1 MTDDA
6 PQTKPDPAKNTG
18 GTTNVN
24 NTTQGGIGIGEG
36 SQITVG
42 QGDIVGRDKK
52 AAGGHII
59 EAAAGATVIIGAA
72 PAAAEDEAP
81 APGEP
86 PFKGLQYFDEKDAEW
101 FFGRELLV
109 AKLVGKLRDNR
120 FLAIVIGASGSG
132 KSSIVRAGVI
142 PALKRGDVL
151 ADGSLPPHGSTHW
164 PIHIITPTIHP
175 LESLAASLTRDSESV
190 TATTTLMDDLARDS
204 RSLHLAARKALSRNP
219 ASHLLVVVD
228 QFEELFT
235 SCKDEAERKAFI
247 DNLITATDPKTDG
260 PTIVVITM
268 RADFYAN
275 CAAYSNLREVLS
287 SQQEYIGP
295 MSPAELRRAMEEPAK
310 HGDWEFEEG
319 LVDHLLHEVGISDT
333 DDQPEPGAL
342 PLLSHALLETWKR
355 RRGRKMTFRGYEES
369 GGVRGAIAKT
379 ADAVYQQLD
388 THQQSIA
395 KRIFLR
401 LTELGEGQQDTR
413 RRADLSELV
422 PSPEEAATVQLV
434 LKKLVDARL
443 VTTTENSAEVAHEAL
458 IREWPTLR
466 EWLAE
471 SREGLRIQRQITNA
485 AREWNKEG
493 RETLDL
499 LRSLRLVQA
508 LEFEREHPGELSQ
521 LEREF
526 LAASRAEADRER
538 LEREAAR
545 QRELDRAKELAETR
559 KQQLET
565 AEKLAETEKRSAA
578 LLRRRAIYL
587 AGAFVLAVIMVLI
600 AAYSSWQNANT
611 SKRNELLANEN
622 IAFAQ
627 TAEADRAI
635 ALTQEAIA
643 QAASTQA
650 VAEQKRAEEERD
662 RADREAEIALLNQ
675 LAGEGNGRLSTRFDL
690 ALLLSVE
697 GNHISD
703 TVELKGSL
711 LNGLEFSP
719 PLKKFLRGHTAPV
732 FNVVFSPDGKTLVSA
747 GDENDIFLWDVAAQK
762 QAGSPLTGHQNFIF
776 SLAFTPDGKLL
787 ASGDKGGRIIL
798 WDMTATPPARLT
810 EFGVGER
817 TVWALDFSS
826 DNRTLASTSG
836 NTIVLWDVSNPQ
848 SAIQI
853 GQPLIK
859 HRDNTEV
866 LTVDFSPDGKSLA
879 SGGGF
884 PDNSIYLWDVATQTV
899 IGEFAGPEVEGK
911 QLKHKFGVLSLA
923 FGPKG
928 TLLASGGEDADVFL
942 WDTATRQS
950 LVQLDFHLAAVNKVA
965 FSPSGNTLAS
975 GSADST
981 IMLWD
986 VSDQERLGVPV
997 RLLTGHNGTVY
1008 DLAFNPDQDSRVFAS
1023 VSADKTVILWDLSV
1037 VQPLGKPLRGHK
1049 PDQIVRNVTFSPD
1062 GKLVAS
1068 ASNDPS
1074 MILWDAA
1081 TGEQIGQ
1088 PLVGHELKIGEGD
1101 SAPPNQINAVAFR
1114 PDGKLLA
1121 DGGRDGKI
1129 VLWDVS
1135 DPKNPQKLSVVDAHR
1150 DRVWSLVFS
1159 LDGKTLFSGSEFSAN
1174 EGQTIKVWDVSD
1186 PQNVR
1191 QIGDALTDHTKTV
1204 RTVAISHDG
1213 TRLASSSA
1221 DTTIILWDI
1230 SNLSAGV
1237 KKIATFKYH
1246 TREVV
1251 NVAFSPDGQLL
1262 AAASEDG
1269 KLSLWDLTDPGDDDQ
1284 PVGFLEG
1291 GHTAHPRAV
1300 AFSPDGRMLASGG
1313 ADSTVIL
1320 WDVATR
1326 RRIGS
1331 ALYGHSDWVRGVA
1344 FNNDGSKLASA
1355 SSDSLVIL
1363 WDVSF
1368 SSWKERAC
1376 NIVARN
1382 LTQAEWNSYFPDRPY
1397 EKTCEAYPPGE

>member
-18 GTTNVN
+18 GSTNVN

-42 QGDIVGRDKK
+42 QGDITGRDKK

-59 EAAAGATVIIGAA
+59 EAAAGATVIIGAV
-72 PAAAEDEAP
+72 PAAEEEAP

-142 PALKRGDVL
+142 PALKHGEAL
-151 ADGSLPPHGSTHW
+151 ADGTLPPQGSTHW
-164 PIHIITPTIHP
+164 PIHITTPTIRP

-235 SCKDEAERKAFI
+235 LCKDEAERKAFI

-260 PTIVVITM
+260 PTIVIITM

-413 RRADLSELV
+413 RRAELSELV

-443 VTTTENSAEVAHEAL
+443 VTTAENSAEVAHEAL

-466 EWLAE
+466 DWLAE

-508 LEFEREHPGELSQ
+508 LEFERENPGELSQ

-545 QRELDRAKELAETR
+545 QRELDQAKELAETR

-565 AEKLAETEKRSAA
+565 VEKLAETEKRSAA

-587 AGAFVLAVIMVLI
+587 AGAFVVAVIMVLI

-611 SKRNELLANEN
+611 SKKNEVLANEN
-622 IAFAQ
+622 IAIAQ

-662 RADREAEIALLNQ
+662 RADREAELALLNQ
-675 LAGEGNGRLSTRFDL
+675 LAGEGNGRLSTQFDL

-732 FNVVFSPDGKTLVSA
+732 THVAFTPDGKTLISA
-747 GDENDIFLWDVAAQK
+747 GNEKDIFFWDVAEQN
-762 QAGSPLTGHQNFIF
+762 QSGSPLSSNQDSISSFAV
-776 SLAFTPDGKLL
+776 SPDGKLL
-787 ASGDKGGRIIL
+787 ASGDSAGRVVL
-798 WDMTATPPARLT
+798 WNMTTASPTLLA
-810 EFGVGER
+810 EFSAGEK
-817 TVWALDFSS
+817 TVWALDFSQ
-826 DNRTLASTSG
+826 DNKTLASTSG
-836 NTIVLWDVSNPQ
+836 NAIILWDVSNSQ
-848 SAIQI
+848 SPAQI
-853 GQPLIK
+853 GQPLA
-859 HRDNTEV
+859 TQSTAEV
-866 LTVDFSPDGKSLA
+866 VTIDFSPTDNTLLA
-879 SGGGF
+879 SGARF
-884 PDNSIYLWDVATQTV
+884 PNTDVLLWNVATQTL
-899 IGEFAGPEVEGK
+899 IGEFGGQSEDGNPI
-911 QLKHKFGVLSLA
+911 KHKFGVLSVA
-923 FGPKG
+923 FSPDG
-928 TLLASGGEDADVFL
+928 TLLASGGEDTDVFL
-942 WDTATRQS
+942 WEVTTRQS
-950 LVQLDFHLAAVNKVA
+950 LVQLDFHLAAVNKVV
-965 FSPSGNTLAS
+965 FSPDGETFAS

-981 IMLWD
+981 IVLWD
-986 VSDQERLGVPV
+986 VSDRDRLGVPV
-997 RLLTGHNGTVY
+997 RLLTGHNSTVY
-1008 DLAFNPDQDSRVFAS
+1008 DLAFPPNPDSQLLAS
-1023 VSADKTVILWDLSV
+1023 ASADKTVILWDLSV
-1037 VQPLGKPLRGHK
+1037 IQPLGKPLRGHK
-1049 PDQIVRNVTFSPD
+1049 SNSIVRNVTFSPD

-1068 ASNDPS
+1068 ASNDPNV
-1074 MILWDAA
+1074 ILWDGA
-1081 TGEQIGQ
+1081 TGDPIGS
-1088 PLVGHELKIGEGD
+1088 PLVGHDLKIGEGD
-1101 SAPPNQINAVAFR
+1101 NAPPNQINAVAFS
-1114 PDGKLLA
+1114 PDSKLLA

-1135 DPKNPQKLSVVDAHR
+1135 DPKNPQRLSVVDAHR
-1150 DRVWSLVFS
+1150 DRVWGLVFS

-1174 EGQTIKVWDVSD
+1174 EDQTIKVWDVSD
-1186 PQNVR
+1186 PQNVK
-1191 QIGDALTDHTKTV
+1191 QIGNALTDHTGTV

-1251 NVAFSPDGQLL
+1251 NVAFSPDGKLL

-1269 KLSLWDLTDPGDDDQ
+1269 KLSLWDLTDPGDNDQ
-1284 PVGFLEG
+1284 PVGFLDG

-1300 AFSPDGRMLASGG
+1300 AFSPDGKTLASGG

-1344 FNNDGSKLASA
+1344 FNNDGSRLASA

-1368 SSWKERAC
+1368 ASWKERAC

-1382 LTQAEWNSYFPDRPY
+1382 LTQVEWSSYFPDRPY